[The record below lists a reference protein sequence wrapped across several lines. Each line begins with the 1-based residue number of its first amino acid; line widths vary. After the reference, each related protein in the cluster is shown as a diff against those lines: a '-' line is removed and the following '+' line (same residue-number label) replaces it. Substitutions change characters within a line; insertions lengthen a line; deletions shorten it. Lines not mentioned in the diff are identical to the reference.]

1 MEKKVFEV
9 KENILTLWSQYHYL
23 TQLCQG
29 HQIAHLHMQNSL
41 QNQNNVRKTVA
52 CEKDAQM
59 G

>member
-1 MEKKVFEV
+1 MFEV
-9 KENILTLWSQYHYL
+9 KENILTLWSPYHYL

-29 HQIAHLHMQNSL
+29 HRIAHLHMQNSQ